1 MFTFSDPIYNEASN
15 MFEANLVQ
23 VDPEDT
29 WDYQVQEMELRLSQ
43 KAIATDNIIEK
54 MYEFLYIGKG
64 IEMHINRVRPSLIAM
79 IESVTYRD
87 LVEMKII
94 SIEDIK

>member
-1 MFTFSDPIYNEASN
+1 MFTFGDPIYNETEN

-29 WDYQVQEMELRLSQ
+29 WDYQVQEIESRLSQ
-43 KAIATDNIIEK
+43 KAIGTDNVIEK

-79 IESVTYRD
+79 IESVTYKD
-87 LVEMKII
+87 LVEMKVI